1 MSDFK
6 VTLGS
11 IELPLTPYA
20 GTSGWSGSETSLE
33 RAVTE
38 DSNGTTKKRQQ
49 QVLFYLERYKDRG
62 VTWKELSVI
71 TNWHHG
77 SSSGALSVLHKTG
90 LIARLKQTRDR
101 CAIYVLPEYVNQRET
116 AQPKIKR
123 CRHCGGVQ

>member
-20 GTSGWSGSETSLE
+20 GTSGWSGSTTSLE

-38 DSNGTTKKRQQ
+38 DLNGTTRNRQSET
-49 QVLFYLERYKDRG
+49 LTTLRMSGSSG
-62 VTWKELSVI
+62 VTWKELAKI
-71 TNWHHG
+71 KNWHHG
-77 SSSGALSVLHKTG
+77 QASGVLSVLHKGG
-90 LIARLKQTRDR
+90 LIARLKQTRNR
-101 CAIYVLPEYVNQRET
+101 CAIYVLPENVEGRET